1 MRWVQRKMG
10 AQPQRLSEAEILESA
25 RLCEGKQAS
34 ISTRRAGEAEPENR
48 LQCLAI
54 VLERLWLFYQAMRS
68 GKPLTNA
75 DEMLAEVGTALRTAT
90 KTRK

>member
-25 RLCEGKQAS
+25 RLCKGNQAS

-68 GKPLTNA
+68 GKPLANA
-75 DEMLAEVGTALRTAT
+75 DEMLAQVGTALRTAT